1 MARWRDSCK
10 LQWGQAR
17 SFLIIFCWRTILG
30 LLKTEDYG
38 DLSTA
43 LDRIMKM
50 LSALSGKIR
59 NIAAA

>member
-1 MARWRDSCK
+1 MARWRDWCK
-10 LQWGQAR
+10 LQWGQAAELSYHLLSAR
-17 SFLIIFCWRTILG
+17 DLG
-30 LLKTEDYG
+30 LLKAEDYG

-50 LSALSGKIR
+50 LSALSGKNS